1 MQGNRRTPLYQTH
14 LDAGARMTAFA
25 GWDMPLAYGS
35 QIAEHRAV
43 REAAGLFDVS
53 HMTPIDIAGA
63 DALKFLRRL
72 LAGDASRLKAPGQ
85 AFYTTLLNEA
95 GGILDDLI
103 AYRRPEGYRLIVN
116 AATGAKVLRWLRSHA
131 EGALDIAERDLA
143 LIAVQ
148 GPAAVA
154 TFAEVARLPEVR
166 SLARFQAAW
175 AGAWMVARTG
185 YTGEDGLE
193 IALPNEEVRALWQ
206 RLVQAGVRPAG
217 LAARDSLRLEA
228 GLNLYGQD
236 MDETTSPLSANLGW
250 TVHWR
255 PEDRRFIGR
264 AALQAERA
272 AGPRWK
278 LTGLRLEAK
287 GVMRA
292 GHRVRTAAGEGKISS
307 GGFSPTLGC
316 SIALA
321 RLPWAADGAAEVLVR
336 GRPLPARILSPP
348 FVRRGGGLS
357 IDP

>member
-1 MQGNRRTPLYQTH
+1 MGDSKRTPLYQTH
-14 LDAGARMTAFA
+14 LDAGARMTDFA

-35 QIAEHRAV
+35 QIAEHQAV

-53 HMTPIDIAGA
+53 HMTLIDIAGA
-63 DALKFLRRL
+63 DALGFLRRL
-72 LAGDASRLKAPGQ
+72 LAGDAIRLKAPGQ

-95 GGILDDLI
+95 GGIIDDLI

-116 AATGAKVLRWLRSHA
+116 AAAGANVLRWLRSH
-131 EGALDIAERDLA
+131 EQGVLDIAERDLA
-143 LIAVQ
+143 MIAVQ
-148 GPAAVA
+148 GPEAVA
-154 TFAEVARLPEVR
+154 AFAEAARFPEAR

-193 IALPNEEVRALWQ
+193 IALPSEEVQTLWQ

-228 GLNLYGQD
+228 GLNLCGQD

-255 PEDRRFIGR
+255 PEDRNFIGR
-264 AALQAERA
+264 AALEAERA

-278 LTGLRLEAK
+278 LTGLKLEAK

-292 GHRVRTAAGEGKISS
+292 GHRVQTAAGEGKITS
-307 GGFSPTLGC
+307 GGFSPALGC

-321 RLPWAADGAAEVLVR
+321 RLPWAADGQAEVLVR
-336 GRPLPARILSPP
+336 GRRLPARILPPP
-348 FVRRGGGLS
+348 FVRRGGGLA

>member
-1 MQGNRRTPLYQTH
+1 MATQGNKRTPLYQAH

-35 QIAEHRAV
+35 QIAEHKAV
-43 REAAGLFDVS
+43 REAAGMFDVS
-53 HMTPIDIAGA
+53 HMSLIDIAGA
-63 DALKFLRRL
+63 DALEFLRRL
-72 LAGDASRLKAPGQ
+72 LAGDAARLKAPGQ
-85 AFYTTLLNEA
+85 ALYSCMLNEA

-103 AYRRPEGYRLIVN
+103 AYRLADGYRLIVN

-131 EGALDIAERDLA
+131 QGALDIAERDLA
-143 LIAVQ
+143 MIAVQ
-148 GPAAVA
+148 GPEAVA
-154 TFAEVARLPEVR
+154 RFAEVAGLPDIQ

-193 IALPNEEVRALWQ
+193 VALPNEDAPQLWRQ
-206 RLVQAGVRPAG
+206 LVQAGVRPAG

-236 MDETTSPLSANLGW
+236 MDETTSPLAANLGW
-250 TVHWR
+250 TLHWS
-255 PEDRRFIGR
+255 PEDRNFIGR
-264 AALQAERA
+264 AALEAEPA
-272 AGPRWK
+272 PGSRWK
-278 LTGLRLEAK
+278 LTGLKLEAK

-292 GHRVRTAAGEGKISS
+292 GHQVYTAAGEGRITS

-321 RLPWAADGAAEVLVR
+321 RLPWAADGQAEVLVR
-336 GRPLPARILSPP
+336 GRPLPARILPPP
-348 FVRRGGGLS
+348 FVRHGRQAF
-357 IDP
+357 D

>member
-1 MQGNRRTPLYQTH
+1 MQGNRRTPLYQAH

-35 QIAEHRAV
+35 QIAEHKAV

-53 HMTPIDIAGA
+53 HMTLIDIAGA
-63 DALKFLRRL
+63 DALEFLRRL
-72 LAGDASRLKAPGQ
+72 LAGDAARLKAPGQ
-85 AFYTTLLNEA
+85 ALYSCMLNEA

-103 AYRRPEGYRLIVN
+103 AYRLADGYRLIVN

-131 EGALDIAERDLA
+131 QGALDIAERDLA
-143 LIAVQ
+143 MIAVQ
-148 GPAAVA
+148 GPEAVA
-154 TFAEVARLPEVR
+154 RFAEVARLPGIQ

-175 AGAWMVARTG
+175 AGAWMIARTG

-193 IALPNEEVRALWQ
+193 VALPNEEAPQLWR
-206 RLVQAGVRPAG
+206 RLVQAGIRPAG

-236 MDETTSPLSANLGW
+236 MDETTSPSSANLGW
-250 TVHWR
+250 TLHWR
-255 PEDRRFIGR
+255 PEDRNFIGR
-264 AALQAERA
+264 AALEAEPA
-272 AGPRWK
+272 PGPRWK
-278 LTGLRLEAK
+278 LTGLKLEAK

-292 GHRVRTAAGEGKISS
+292 GHRVRTAAGEGRITS

-321 RLPWAADGAAEVLVR
+321 RLPWAADGQAEVLVR
-336 GRPLPARILSPP
+336 ERPLPARILPPP
-348 FVRRGGGLS
+348 FVRRGRPAF
-357 IDP
+357 D